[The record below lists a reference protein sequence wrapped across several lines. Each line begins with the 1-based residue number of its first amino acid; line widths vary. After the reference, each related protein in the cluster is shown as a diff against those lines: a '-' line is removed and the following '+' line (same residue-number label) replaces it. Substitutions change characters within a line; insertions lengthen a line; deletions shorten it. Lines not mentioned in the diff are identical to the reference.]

1 LVAIGE
7 GAILRPMPPR
17 ASLIVSTFNQPHV
30 LDLSLQSLASQSSL
44 DFEVLVADLGAGLE
58 VAECIRERAA
68 RGPARIEHIPQP
80 DGRRADALN
89 RAVLRCRGEHLVFLS
104 GRSIAP
110 RGFVEA
116 HLRARRERRYLV
128 GGCIERSPDDPE
140 RLDALLRRIVE
151 NARYRIQA
159 LGIALGWPERPVT
172 EGHSFSV
179 DRESFFR
186 VNGYDQSLSDA
197 AGQELDLR
205 QRLQIAGLHPRPLGP
220 AARIRLLGGELRG
233 VRVEREEAPVTTQGY
248 ALKREAALGLR
259 ELAESLRREVEPT
272 ASPFSSR
279 SL

>member
-1 LVAIGE
+1 
-7 GAILRPMPPR
+7 MPPR
-17 ASLIVSTFNQPHV
+17 ASLIVSTFSQPHL
-30 LDLSLQSLASQSSL
+30 LDLSLRSLARQSSL

-68 RGPARIEHIPQP
+68 GGPARIEHVPQP

-89 RAVLRCRGEHLVFLS
+89 RAVLRSRGEHLIFLS

-128 GGCIERSPDDPE
+128 GGCVERSPDDPD
-140 RLDALLRRIVE
+140 RLDALLHRV
-151 NARYRIQA
+151 ADTVRYRIRA
-159 LGIALGWPERPVT
+159 AGIALGWPERPAT
-172 EGHSFSV
+172 DGQSFSV

-186 VNGYDQSLSDA
+186 VNGYDQSLNDA
-197 AGQELDLR
+197 AGQDLDLR

-220 AARIRLLGGELRG
+220 AARVHLVGGELRG
-233 VRVEREEAPVTTQGY
+233 VRVEREEAPVTTEGG
-248 ALKREAALGLR
+248 ALKREAVLGLR
-259 ELAESLRREVEPT
+259 ELAESLRREVEPP

-279 SL
+279 SV